1 MLFFAKGEFKDVVN
15 LSSEKFLELA
25 VAEWETI
32 SKHKSQGKVLTG
44 GALKDRK
51 GGCGIFNV
59 DSKQELDKL
68 LSGLPMFPFL
78 EWVIIPLDTIE
89 DALNSAKKALTEHRS
104 L

>member
-1 MLFFAKGEFKDVVN
+1 MLFFAKAEFIDTVP
-15 LSSEKFLELA
+15 LSIEKFLELA

-32 SKHKSQGKVLTG
+32 SKYKSQGKVLTG

-59 DSKQELDKL
+59 DSKQELDNL
-68 LSGLPMFPFL
+68 LSGLPMFQFL
-78 EWVIIPLDTIE
+78 EWEIIPLETIE
-89 DALNSAKKALTEHRS
+89 GALNAAIKALAKHRS